1 MALTSAD
8 EEEPVSASTQV
19 EVDARSRILT
29 AAAEAFMGTG
39 FANTT
44 IDGIA
49 RDVGATKGLVYYHF
63 RAKFDIFLG
72 VCEEGMRRVHDRVAP
87 HADGAGTGR
96 DRLVAMAVAHLMN
109 LMEDLAFHH
118 VVHQAVRGEVSTTLK
133 PGQRDALH
141 ELHRLRVDYER
152 MFHRVVVDGIA
163 DASLRTLDATFATRT
178 LLSSLNAVDLWY
190 RRRPGQTSDDLRRLA
205 HRVVELVVGGLAA
218 GGSAI
223 EGHQVGA
230 DGDRPGE
237 AAGRLLQPHVVGDV
251 GAAGHQ
257 VGEDQVRHPGPLGKR
272 TDLLDRGVAG
282 Q

>member
-8 EEEPVSASTQV
+8 EEEPVSASTEV
-19 EVDARSRILT
+19 AVDARSRILD
-29 AAAEAFMGTG
+29 AAAEAFMSTG

-44 IDGIA
+44 IDGVA

-63 RAKFDIFLG
+63 RAKFDIFLA
-72 VCEEGMRRVHDRVAP
+72 VCDEGMRRVHDRVAP
-87 HADGAGTGR
+87 HADGQGTGR

-109 LMEDLAFHH
+109 LMEDLAYHH

-133 PGQRDALH
+133 SGQRDALQD
-141 ELHRLRVDYER
+141 LHRLRIDYER

-163 DASLRTLDATFATRT
+163 DTSLRTMDATLAART

-190 RRRPGQTSDDLRRLA
+190 RRRPGQTPDDLRRLA
-205 HRVVELVVGGLAA
+205 RRVVELIIGGLTP
-218 GGSAI
+218 
-223 EGHQVGA
+223 ERHQVGA

-237 AAGRLLQPHVVGDV
+237 TAGRLLQPHVVGDV

-257 VGEDQVRHPGPLGKR
+257 VGEDQVRHPGPLGQR